1 MSRAFGEKPI
11 RSRKPAQF
19 IVKWARQ
26 HLPKRLHDATIRE
39 MAAHYLVTDS
49 SVRTWARLE
58 VPPMH
63 GGYPKG
69 ALCRERT
76 ARQKAR
82 RERRRPPKPVVV
94 EPIPQVSADEL
105 RGRMRAAFMAELR
118 MRANPHQRLNRIFL
132 AEMKP

>member
-1 MSRAFGEKPI
+1 MGRAFGEKRV

-19 IVKWARQ
+19 IVKWARR
-26 HLPKRLHDATIRE
+26 HLPKQLHDATIRE

-63 GGYPKG
+63 GGYPRG

-82 RERRRPPKPVVV
+82 RERRRAPKPQVV
-94 EPIPQVSADEL
+94 EPIPQISADEL
-105 RGRMRAAFMAELR
+105 RDRMKAAFMAELAL
-118 MRANPHQRLNRIFL
+118 RADPRNRLNRIFH